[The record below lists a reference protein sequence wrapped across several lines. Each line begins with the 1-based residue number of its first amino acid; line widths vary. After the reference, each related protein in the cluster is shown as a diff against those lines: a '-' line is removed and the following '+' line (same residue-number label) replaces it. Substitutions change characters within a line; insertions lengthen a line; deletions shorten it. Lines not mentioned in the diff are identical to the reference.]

1 MAETARNQASLAED
15 IAVTE
20 RAARRL
26 QAVMASEGK
35 ADQALRLSVTGGG
48 CSGMTYNMSFDTSPG
63 EYDKIFKCNG
73 VTIYCDLKS
82 WLYLKGV
89 QVDFSEDILTGGFQI
104 NNPNAVRTCGC
115 GTSFAV

>member
-1 MAETARNQASLAED
+1 MS
-15 IAVTE
+15 
-20 RAARRL
+20 
-26 QAVMASEGK
+26 
-35 ADQALRLSVTGGG
+35 
-48 CSGMTYNMSFDTSPG
+48 YNLSFDISPG
-63 EYDKIFKCNG
+63 EYDKIFTSNG

-104 NNPNAVRTCGC
+104 NNPNAKRTCGC